1 MTSPV
6 KDSIGLPF
14 TLFRARDALPYEEAG
29 VMTADPDNSSATP
42 AFAKLVE
49 AGMLDG
55 SRVNLLFSRP
65 GLSLTHAWFK
75 TGFPLP
81 RHSHD
86 ADCAYFIIS
95 GTLRIGTEE
104 LGPGDGFFVGAS
116 VPYTY
121 TPGEGGVEVLE
132 IRTANLFDIK
142 LLVNN
147 PAWWDKAADRLRE
160 VQPRWPQETAPPSGI
175 KVGN

>member
-1 MTSPV
+1 MTDTV
-6 KDSIGLPF
+6 KDTIGPPF
-14 TLFRARDALPYEEAG
+14 TLFRARNAIPYEEAG
-29 VMTADPDNSSATP
+29 VMTAAPNDTTANAD
-42 AFAKLVE
+42 FAKLVD
-49 AGMLDG
+49 GGVLDG
-55 SRVNLLFSRP
+55 SHVSLLFSRP
-65 GLSLTHAWFK
+65 GLSLTHVWFK

-104 LGPGDGFFVGAS
+104 LGPGDGFFVGAD

-121 TPGEGGVEVLE
+121 IPGEGGVEVLE
-132 IRTANLFDIK
+132 IRTSDLFDIK

-147 PAWWDKAADRLRE
+147 SAWWEKAAERLHD
-160 VQPRWPQETAPPSGI
+160 VKPKWPEETAPPSGI
-175 KVGN
+175 KVGV